1 MTDPSPVLVVVAG
14 PNGSGK
20 STFVDAYLT
29 DLGLPF
35 VNADRVAQRLRD
47 ADPTATAER
56 IDRRAFTTA
65 EALRRAFVAARLSFC
80 TETVFS
86 DPVGAKLGTLARA
99 RAGGFVVF
107 LIFVGID
114 SPALSVA
121 RVAQRVQ
128 RGGHDVPDAKL
139 HARFPRTL
147 SNLRAAV
154 AIVDEAYL
162 FDNSSADHPYRIVAV
177 YAGGKVVSQH
187 PPLPGWT
194 RGLPGLAREAR
205 RRR

>member
-1 MTDPSPVLVVVAG
+1 MPDASPVLVVVAG

-20 STFVDAYLT
+20 STFFETYLA
-29 DLGLPF
+29 DLGVPY
-35 VNADRVAQRLRD
+35 VNADRVARQLRD
-47 ADPTATAER
+47 ADPEAPQDR

-86 DPVGAKLGTLARA
+86 DPVGAKLTTITKARA
-99 RAGGFVVF
+99 RGFVVF
-107 LIFVGID
+107 LVFIGID
-114 SPALSVA
+114 GPELSVA
-121 RVAQRVQ
+121 RVKQRVEQ
-128 RGGHDVPDAKL
+128 GGHDVPDAKL

-147 SNLRAAV
+147 ANLRAAV
-154 AIVDEAYL
+154 AIVDEAFV
-162 FDNSSADHPYRIVAV
+162 FDNSSADDPYRVVAV

-187 PPLPGWT
+187 APLPAWT